1 MLELKP
7 ALAEK
12 KNGTSVTPLSINSTN
27 FSTIIRKKKKKEYEN
42 ARWWYFRKLKIM
54 NRKTMIV
61 SSLFVNVRP
70 KLNRRFSVGKPA
82 KNQRNE

>member
-12 KNGTSVTPLSINSTN
+12 KNGTYLCNTFVHKFNKFFDYNSQKE
-27 FSTIIRKKKKKEYEN
+27 KKNEN

-70 KLNRRFSVGKPA
+70 KSNRTFSVGKPA
-82 KNQRNE
+82 ENQRNE